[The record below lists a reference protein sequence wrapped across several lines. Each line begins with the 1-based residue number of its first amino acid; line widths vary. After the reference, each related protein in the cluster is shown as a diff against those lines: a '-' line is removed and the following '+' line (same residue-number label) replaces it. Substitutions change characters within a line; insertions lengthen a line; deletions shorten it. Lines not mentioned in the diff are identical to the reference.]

1 MYKLICANIT
11 KSRNFTDSYKKLAQT
26 KKLHLDGGWSQPV
39 LGKDLV
45 EDHLEELQECIEDDI
60 G

>member
-11 KSRNFTDSYKKLAQT
+11 KSRLNFTDSYKKLAQT
-26 KKLHLDGGWSQPV
+26 KKLHLNGGRSQPV

-45 EDHLEELQECIEDDI
+45 EEELQECIAEDDN